1 MKKLKIPN
9 LKKIIT
15 NINIDIKK
23 IKLYSSII
31 LLTIGII
38 LFLIIIYF
46 TITDYIKQTNSVT
59 YNATITALNYQNN
72 NYIAQIKYSVEGK
85 NYEKTIKI
93 KEKNVTVNDL
103 YTIKYNKNNPNIL
116 VSNNHILYIA
126 ITIPLSIIL
135 IKCGSAYLIE
145 KRKQTKQIINLKNN
159 GILIYANIDEIF
171 INNKTYKIKGKYP
184 YKIRLKYLNP
194 QDNQI
199 YSFDSTEFYEDIP
212 NLIKEKNL
220 NTLPVYIDRTNTS
233 NYYVDLSS
241 IIDS

>member
-38 LFLIIIYF
+38 LFLIVIYF
-46 TITDYIKQTNSVT
+46 TITDYIQQTNSVT

-126 ITIPLSIIL
+126 ITIPLNIIL
-135 IKCGSAYLIE
+135 IKCGAAYLIE

-241 IIDS
+241 IINS